1 MHMQRYFGALT
12 IMLLLCTVWGR
23 VLLLRRRGI
32 EAMHFGKIDKYD
44 VLIPPSAFFY
54 FYLVFTAAFNWPT
67 VASQRFFESGLVS
80 WVGALCCVAGLIVL
94 FLSLV
99 TFGRS
104 FRIGIDTS
112 QPGKLATT
120 GVFAFSRNPIYV
132 AFLLILL
139 GQFLIFSNP
148 VLLVYMVAAVWLI
161 HRQVLREEEY
171 LRKQYGQ
178 EYSEYCSRVPKVSL
192 AWARPEDM
200 AKEPNRGK
208 SKPTKMQP
216 AAERYQ

>member
-1 MHMQRYFGALT
+1 
-12 IMLLLCTVWGR
+12 
-23 VLLLRRRGI
+23 
-32 EAMHFGKIDKYD
+32 
-44 VLIPPSAFFY
+44 
-54 FYLVFTAAFNWPT
+54 
-67 VASQRFFESGLVS
+67 
-80 WVGALCCVAGLIVL
+80 VL
-94 FLSLV
+94 FLTLV
-99 TFGRS
+99 SFRRS

-112 QPGKLATT
+112 QPGRLATT

-161 HRQVLREEEY
+161 HLQALREEEY

-216 AAERYQ
+216 AAGAVPMTAIPA